1 MRAPSRSRPDRAS
14 LRPTF
19 DNLESRRL
27 LTLTFANHLDPPRA
41 TPHQTTF
48 TNLVYS
54 QGASGPLRLDVRLP
68 AGRAPA
74 GGWPVVLAIHGG
86 GWRKF
91 DKTEYEPQVDPTLL
105 AAGFAVVAPNYTL
118 SAPGRP
124 SWPRNLDELRQAVRW
139 VKENAPAFGFN
150 PAEVA
155 AMGESAGGHLAL
167 MLGTSPGPVDSS
179 GATARVDAVVDYF
192 GPTDLAALYQESRAA
207 APAVLQYLGGT
218 PLELPGQY
226 ADASPVGHV
235 SAASAP
241 VLIAQGTG
249 DDTVPLAQ
257 SQELVQALN
266 TAKVPNQLITVKGGV
281 HGFGLAARGLNLIP
295 PVIGFLRTYLAGGHV
310 VG

>member
-1 MRAPSRSRPDRAS
+1 MRAPPRSRPDRGS
-14 LRPTF
+14 LRPAF

-27 LTLTFANHLDPPRA
+27 LAHGPAIHLNLPRA
-41 TPHQTTF
+41 APHQTTF

-54 QGASGPLRLDVRLP
+54 QGASGPLRLDVHLP
-68 AGRAPA
+68 AGQAPA

-86 GWRKF
+86 GWRRF

-167 MLGTSPGPVDSS
+167 MLGTDPGPADSS
-179 GATARVDAVVDYF
+179 GTTARVDAVVDFF
-192 GPTDLAALYQESRAA
+192 GPTDLAALYQESRSA

-218 PLELPGQY
+218 PSQLPGQY
-226 ADASPVGHV
+226 ADASPVGHI
-235 SAASAP
+235 SATSAP

-249 DDTVPLAQ
+249 DFVVPLAQ

-266 TAKVPNQLITVKGGV
+266 AAAVPNQLITVEGGI
-281 HGFGLAARGLNLIP
+281 HGFGLASRGLNLIP
-295 PVIGFLRTYLAGGHV
+295 PVIGFLRTYLARGHA